1 MAERKRIAVFASGFG
16 SNLQALIDFNKK
28 DDLYGDI
35 VLVFS
40 NNSGAHALERA
51 RKSNIKAVFFDPE
64 KFNTR
69 NDYDS
74 EILKLLKS
82 EKIDLIVLAGYM
94 YLLTP
99 FLIGRFK
106 NKILNIHPA
115 LLPSFKG
122 THGIQEAFDH
132 GVKITGVTVH
142 FVDEK
147 LDNGPI
153 IMQEALNIGAED
165 SMQELEEKI
174 HKIEHRIYPLAV
186 NHFCKGELLVEGRKA
201 KIIKSKLERGQG

>member
-1 MAERKRIAVFASGFG
+1 MAERIRIAVFASGFG

-28 DDLYGDI
+28 DDMGGDI

-40 NNSGAHALERA
+40 NKSNAHALGRA
-51 RKSNIKAVFFDPE
+51 RKNNIKAVFLDPG

-69 NDYDS
+69 DDYDS
-74 EILKLLKS
+74 EIFKLLKS
-82 EKIDLIVLAGYM
+82 ERIGLIVLAGYM

-99 FLIGRFK
+99 FLAGKFQGR
-106 NKILNIHPA
+106 ILNIHPA

-147 LDNGPI
+147 LDHGPI
-153 IMQEALNIGAED
+153 VAQEAINISQD
-165 SMQELEEKI
+165 HSVQELEEEI
-174 HKIEHRIYPLAV
+174 HKIEHRIYPMAV
-186 NHFCKGELLVEGRKA
+186 KYFCNGELLIKGRKVF
-201 KIIKSKLERGQG
+201 IKSKLDRGQI

>member
-1 MAERKRIAVFASGFG
+1 MSGRKRISVFASGFG
-16 SNLQALIDFNKK
+16 SNLQALIDYNKK
-28 DDLYGDI
+28 DDLGGDI

-40 NNSGAHALERA
+40 NNSGARALERA
-51 RKSNIKAVFFDPE
+51 RKNNIKAVFFDSE

-69 NDYDS
+69 EDYDL

-82 EKIDLIVLAGYM
+82 ERIDLIVLAGYM

-99 FLIGRFK
+99 FLINRFK

-122 THGIQEAFDH
+122 THGIQEAFDY
-132 GVKITGVTVH
+132 GVKISGVTVH

-147 LDNGPI
+147 MDHGPI
-153 IMQEALNIGAED
+153 VIQEALNIGAQD
-165 SMQELEEKI
+165 SLQEIEEKI
-174 HKIEHRIYPLAV
+174 HKIEHKIYPRAV
-186 NHFCKGELLVEGRKA
+186 KYFCKGEVLIEGNKT
-201 KIIKSKLERGQG
+201 KILKSKPER